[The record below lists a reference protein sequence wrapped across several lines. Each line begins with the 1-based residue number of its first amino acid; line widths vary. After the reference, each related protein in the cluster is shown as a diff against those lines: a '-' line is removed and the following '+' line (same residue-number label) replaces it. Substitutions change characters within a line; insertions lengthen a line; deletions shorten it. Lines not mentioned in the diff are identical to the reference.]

1 MVSDFTYAYT
11 ICFIC
16 IIYIYIYYNLLQT
29 YNQLWR
35 GYALLLCSQC
45 VPRYVIVHCIVF
57 CVLLLWRIKD
67 SNKGL
72 YQSFCGA
79 FFFPVWAYLTLLS
92 VYEHCLWLYI
102 HISIGTPIYIYRAPV
117 YLYQQTLIHRVHYAL
132 PASPHSHRIMQF
144 PTHAYDYPSLL
155 LYNPPNQSYL
165 LRILAIVIFYARLA
179 RYCRHCS

>member
-1 MVSDFTYAYT
+1 M
-11 ICFIC
+11 
-16 IIYIYIYYNLLQT
+16 
-29 YNQLWR
+29 
-35 GYALLLCSQC
+35 
-45 VPRYVIVHCIVF
+45 PRYVIVHCIVF

-179 RYCRHCS
+179 RYCRHCSWFINLPPFAMLYIDMTCWSIQMCWLFLRRTTVWNGSLSHL